1 VQKTGNSADIKKA
14 MDELNE
20 VWSQA
25 STKMYQQATEE
36 QQKQAQQQQES
47 QTPPGGGEKKD
58 KDSVIDADF
67 EVVDDKDKK

>member
-1 VQKTGNSADIKKA
+1 

-36 QQKQAQQQQES
+36 QQKQAQEQQQES